1 MWVRGSCFSTCARP
15 RVTLPYIHSLL
26 DIPPTLS
33 SYIVHI
39 RIFIYIYKRRQLNF
53 SCAYTWPHADSYAA
67 RDACPRVSL
76 SLSMLLRIGCNIRVR
91 SNVCAWCAHVC
102 MNVRV
107 YMCVCEVGYD
117 ARRRQSAFG
126 RKQVPACRVPRGRL
140 DSNTME
146 AGPWV
151 RGCLLSSPF
160 RYPLCVTLS
169 LSLSLHPTDNQY
181 AGRPVL
187 SPAKSSFSHVPSFP
201 FFPSNPFPFQSS
213 LELNSSQHRSL
224 RLGFIRDIYIS
235 LSFSCSGFRYLRRIG
250 NCIV

>member
-1 MWVRGSCFSTCARP
+1 M
-15 RVTLPYIHSLL
+15 
-26 DIPPTLS
+26 
-33 SYIVHI
+33 
-39 RIFIYIYKRRQLNF
+39 
-53 SCAYTWPHADSYAA
+53 
-67 RDACPRVSL
+67 
-76 SLSMLLRIGCNIRVR
+76 
-91 SNVCAWCAHVC
+91 NVCVC
-102 MNVRV
+102 V
-107 YMCVCEVGYD
+107 CVCEVGYD

-169 LSLSLHPTDNQY
+169 LSLSLPPPDLSPPSVRPRPRTLFVTGSPAPLLSLSLRVETLEHRRADSTRRPTDNQY

-224 RLGFIRDIYIS
+224 RLGFIREIYIYIS
-235 LSFSCSGFRYLRRIG
+235 FFLFLFSHLRRIG

>member
-1 MWVRGSCFSTCARP
+1 MAQGGHDSTNENVFEEEEEEDDDDDDDDHSLLRGSVSRIRVCTVRADMWVRGSCFSTCARP

-126 RKQVPACRVPRGRL
+126 RKQVPACRVPK
-140 DSNTME
+140 SE
-146 AGPWV
+146 A
-151 RGCLLSSPF
+151 
-160 RYPLCVTLS
+160 
-169 LSLSLHPTDNQY
+169 
-181 AGRPVL
+181 
-187 SPAKSSFSHVPSFP
+187 K
-201 FFPSNPFPFQSS
+201 
-213 LELNSSQHRSL
+213 RS
-224 RLGFIRDIYIS
+224 
-235 LSFSCSGFRYLRRIG
+235 
-250 NCIV
+250 